1 MKGND
6 KIVGALNSL
15 LSGELAAVNQYI
27 LHTEMCQ
34 NWLYVK
40 LHDAIRTRAI
50 DEMNHAETLIARILF
65 LEGIPNVSRLGA
77 ISAGSDVPDIH
88 AKDLGAEVKT
98 IADYNAAIKIAQQFE
113 DSGTREM
120 LEAILTDEE
129 SHLDWIEGQQKQIS
143 QMGLATYLG
152 SQTK

>member
-6 KIVGALNSL
+6 KIVSALNSL
-15 LSGELAAVNQYI
+15 LGKELAAVNQYI

-50 DEMNHAETLIARILF
+50 DEMKHAEMLIARILF
-65 LEGIPNVSRLGA
+65 LEGIPNVSRIGS
-77 ISAGSDVPDIH
+77 ISAGSVVPDIH
-88 AKDLGAEVKT
+88 AKDLSAEVKI
-98 IADYNAAIKIAQQFE
+98 IADYNTAIMGAQECE
-113 DSGTREM
+113 DSGTREI
-120 LEAILTDEE
+120 LESILTDEE
-129 SHLDWIEGQQKQIS
+129 AHLDWIEGQQKQIS